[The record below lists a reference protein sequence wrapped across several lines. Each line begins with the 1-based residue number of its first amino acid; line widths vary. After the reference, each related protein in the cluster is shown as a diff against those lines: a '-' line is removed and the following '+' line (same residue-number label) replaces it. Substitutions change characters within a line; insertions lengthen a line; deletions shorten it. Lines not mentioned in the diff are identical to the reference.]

1 MSIGRHFFIGIPGH
15 AIDATTRQLLKSIEP
30 GGVILF
36 GRNVRSAKQLA
47 ELTRSLRKL
56 LGDRLLICLDHE
68 GGRVN
73 RLKDIIGAVPS
84 ALQLGFMGCKEWARQ
99 HGQLTGR
106 ILQKLGVNVNLAPV
120 LDLHLRPKTDNSVPD
135 RCWSANPDEVVRLA
149 GAFLVGMQQQGV
161 IGCGKHFLGYGA
173 ADKDPHILL
182 PRVNRSRNQIL
193 KEDLLPYSSLAPAGK
208 PRGTAADARYLHMI
222 MLSHAHLT
230 AFHKNRITPA
240 CVSAEI
246 VGGLLREKLAFNG
259 VAVTDDLEMGAITRT
274 MSLSQ
279 ATIRC
284 LQAGADLILICHTAR
299 AMREGFRAAV
309 QASRRKLIHPS
320 ILEESSERIEQL
332 KSLLAPSP
340 VFSEKRFNN
349 IVEEMRHFTKKV
361 FRALPPRLRVV
372 DARWGA
378 IGEKY

>member
-1 MSIGRHFFIGIPGH
+1 MSVGRHFFIGIPGT
-15 AIDATTRQLLKSIEP
+15 ALDATTRQLLKSIEP

-36 GRNVRSAKQLA
+36 GRNVRSAEQLA

-84 ALQLGFMGCKEWARQ
+84 ALQLGFTGRKEWARQ

-106 ILQKLGVNVNLAPV
+106 LLVELGVNVNLAPV

-135 RCWSANPDEVVRLA
+135 RCWSADPDKVVRLA

-173 ADKDPHILL
+173 ADKDPHLLL

-193 KEDLLPYSSLAPAGK
+193 NEDLLPYSSLAPAGK
-208 PRGTAADARYLHMI
+208 PRGTAAGVRYLHMI

-230 AFHKNRITPA
+230 AFHKNRLTPA

-246 VGGLLREKLAFNG
+246 VGGLLREKLGFNG

-299 AMREGFRAAV
+299 AMREGFRAAA
-309 QASRRKLIHPS
+309 QASRRKLIPPS

-349 IVEEMRHFTKKV
+349 LVEEMRYFTKKV
-361 FRALPPRLRVV
+361 FHALPPRLRMI